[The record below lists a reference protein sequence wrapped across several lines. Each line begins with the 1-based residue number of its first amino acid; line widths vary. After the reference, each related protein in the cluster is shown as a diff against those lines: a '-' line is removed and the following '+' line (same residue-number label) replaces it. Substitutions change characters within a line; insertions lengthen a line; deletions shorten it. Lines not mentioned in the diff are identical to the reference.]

1 MKAWRDVLACAI
13 CVGVPWVKADLGFFW
28 SALFLMVVPVAVAG
42 LIGGWL
48 YSAYRRGSGD
58 GVATGRATI
67 PPLTSTQKE
76 SGQ

>member
-1 MKAWRDVLACAI
+1 MKAWREVLACAT

-48 YSAYRRGSGD
+48 YSAYRRGRD
-58 GVATGRATI
+58 GVAHGCATI
-67 PPLTSTQKE
+67 PPLTSTRKE

>member
-28 SALFLMVVPVAVAG
+28 SAVVPVAVAG
-42 LIGGWL
+42 LIGGRL
-48 YSAYRRGSGD
+48 YYAYRRGRD
-58 GVATGRATI
+58 GVATGARGSRL
-67 PPLTSTQKE
+67 LTSTLKE

>member
-48 YSAYRRGSGD
+48 YYAYRRGRD
-58 GVATGRATI
+58 GVATGARRSQ
-67 PPLTSTQKE
+67 L
-76 SGQ
+76 

>member
-42 LIGGWL
+42 VIGGWL
-48 YSAYRRGSGD
+48 YYAYRRGRD
-58 GVATGRATI
+58 GVATVAERSR
-67 PPLTSTQKE
+67 L
-76 SGQ
+76 

>member
-1 MKAWRDVLACAI
+1 MKAWRDVLACAT

-48 YSAYRRGSGD
+48 YFAYRRGRD
-58 GVATGRATI
+58 GVATGATI
-67 PPLTSTQKE
+67 PPLTSTQEE

>member
-28 SALFLMVVPVAVAG
+28 SALFLMVVPVALAG
-42 LIGGWL
+42 LIGGWPYYGL
-48 YSAYRRGSGD
+48 QTRAGRRRH
-58 GVATGRATI
+58 GRATI

>member
-1 MKAWRDVLACAI
+1 MKAWRDVLACAT

-42 LIGGWL
+42 LIGAWL
-48 YSAYRRGSGD
+48 CLQARAGRCPH
-58 GVATGRATI
+58 GRATI
-67 PPLTSTQKE
+67 PPLNLTQKE

>member
-1 MKAWRDVLACAI
+1 MKAWRDVLACAF

-48 YSAYRRGSGD
+48 YYASRRGRD
-58 GVATGRATI
+58 GGATGARRTR
-67 PPLTSTQKE
+67 L
-76 SGQ
+76 

>member
-1 MKAWRDVLACAI
+1 MKAWREVLACAT

-48 YSAYRRGSGD
+48 YSAYRRGRD
-58 GVATGRATI
+58 GVAHGRATI
-67 PPLTSTQKE
+67 PPLTSTRKE

>member
-1 MKAWRDVLACAI
+1 MKAWRDVLACAT

-28 SALFLMVVPVAVAG
+28 STLFLMVVPLAVTG

-48 YSAYRRGSGD
+48 YYADTRGRD
-58 GVATGRATI
+58 GVATRRATI
-67 PPLTSTQKE
+67 PSLNLTQKE

>member
-28 SALFLMVVPVAVAG
+28 SAVVPVAAAG
-42 LIGGWL
+42 LIGGRL
-48 YSAYRRGSGD
+48 DYAYRRGRRRRH
-58 GVATGRATI
+58 GRATI

>member
-1 MKAWRDVLACAI
+1 MKAWRDVLACAT
-13 CVGVPWVKADLGFFW
+13 CVGVPWIKADLGFFW

-48 YSAYRRGSGD
+48 YSAYRRGRD
-58 GVATGRATI
+58 GVATRRATI
-67 PPLTSTQKE
+67 PPLASTQKE

>member
-48 YSAYRRGSGD
+48 YYAYRRAGRRRQ
-58 GVATGRATI
+58 GRATI
-67 PPLTSTQKE
+67 PRLTLTPKE

>member
-1 MKAWRDVLACAI
+1 MKAWRDVLACAT

-48 YSAYRRGSGD
+48 YYAHTRGRD
-58 GVATGRATI
+58 GVATRRATI